1 MKRILIPLIFYVSGL
16 LSNESESNLFINDYP
31 IWLEIP
37 TQTIEEDCTSGC
49 TDGIFT
55 FNLEPFIDDPDGDII
70 TILEPDL
77 ISGQVQEL
85 YVDSFL
91 LNILPSQN
99 FFGNI
104 VIELT
109 ADDGELSS
117 STQFILDVQ
126 PINDAPVWLEIEEQ
140 NIGEDCSYGCENNL
154 FLLNLEPYF
163 YDSDDDIITLLGP
176 VLISGEVEQIYVS
189 SYNLYIELVDNFF
202 GTINVQVV
210 IDDGQETTNSNV
222 LINVESINDLPS
234 FSNLGDII
242 FDEDQTYQENW
253 AFDISGG
260 PENESQSIF
269 FTVTFSNEDL
279 IESYT
284 LSPNGQFFI
293 EPSINENGTT
303 SFSVAII
310 DSEFDQSETFNYNLT
325 INPINDNP
333 TINDQSFIIYD
344 EDCGSESCD
353 DSNKL
358 LLNIDMFDTFD
369 VEDEVNQL
377 TLFIDHDNI
386 GDDYTT
392 DGDLGILINQDYN
405 SENEG
410 VIQVPIYITDSE
422 NAQSE
427 IFTCDI
433 VINPVNDEP
442 FFSNLGDIIFD
453 EDQTYQED
461 WAFDISTGAYNEEQ
475 QLFFIVTFQN
485 PELIE
490 SYTLAPNGNFTII
503 PVENAFGE
511 TTFDVYAQDE
521 GFLASEVSTHNL
533 TINPINDNPTIND
546 QSFIIYDEDCGS
558 ESCDDSNKLLLN
570 IDMFDTFDVEDEV
583 NQLTLFID
591 HDNIGDDYTTDG
603 DLGILINQD
612 YNSENEGVIQVPIY
626 ITDSENAQSEI
637 FTCDIVINPVN
648 DEPFFSNLGDI
659 IINEDNNY
667 YQNWAFDIS
676 TGAYNENQDLIF
688 TVIFDNPDL
697 IENYSLDSEGY
708 FSINPNLNANGQ
720 STFNVYLTDELSGE
734 SESFTYQLVINPVN
748 DFPLFDFS
756 PDSYT
761 IDEDSGL
768 HTINWA
774 YNINPG
780 GGNGQFI
787 EDDQEINF
795 VIENTYDETL
805 FSINPEININELNQG
820 ILTFMPDTNMNGSTN
835 FFITLQDNGDN
846 KLDDDDDTN
855 DGYNISET
863 VNFPLQINQI
873 NDISL
878 SFDTFSDLRL
888 YQLNPSTFYTFE
900 NEDIYFRYPYQSVY
914 LENQLPDNLRFE
926 WEWIDSLDIDIYPE
940 INKDILMEN
949 VFYRLEAV
957 QVLNPNNI
965 ITLVDSII
973 YNVSN
978 SDLNYEIDLENNL
991 ARIDV
996 DLTQISGLDRSGL
1009 TEYHW
1014 RVVSQNYQFDYLNS
1028 DPQFFTDDDYS
1039 FYIDITLPNVNMI
1052 PLYDDIFSEN
1062 FDLYMLGS
1070 ERLID
1075 FDGYSRPIKLWVD
1088 YGINGSD
1095 DEILFPI
1102 EIDSTNYIYFLP
1114 YTFSSSGD
1122 SRLRYQ
1128 MRDHVQNINAGIED
1142 ISFSVI
1148 NPINNST
1155 LNFFNGFVNLEIPK
1169 NSFDQTLNC
1178 FVKKSYQ
1185 NIDIDKYQLV
1195 GNLINIYPHEI
1206 KSNNKIELSFDLKIL
1221 DSIFDESNLAI
1232 YQYDS
1237 NQFYYCDTFIE
1248 NGYLKT
1254 TIDNFGIYGIF
1265 YDDYHNTEQK
1275 MPEHFILNHS
1285 YPNPFNPSTTIN
1297 YYLPNDNFI
1306 EISIYNIKGEKVRNL
1321 VSNYINS
1328 GYHSIIW
1335 DGKNDYKDDLPSGV
1349 YLINLSYNNNIE
1361 THKVIKIK

>member
-16 LSNESESNLFINDYP
+16 LSNESEFNLFINDYP

-37 TQTIEEDCTSGC
+37 IQTIEEDCTSGC

-70 TILEPDL
+70 TILEPEL

-91 LNILPSQN
+91 LNVLPSQN

-104 VIELT
+104 IIELT

-117 STQFILDVQ
+117 STQFTLDVQ

-176 VLISGEVEQIYVS
+176 VLISGEVEQVYVS

-202 GTINVQVV
+202 GIINVQVV

-234 FSNLGDII
+234 
-242 FDEDQTYQENW
+242 
-253 AFDISGG
+253 
-260 PENESQSIF
+260 
-269 FTVTFSNEDL
+269 
-279 IESYT
+279 
-284 LSPNGQFFI
+284 
-293 EPSINENGTT
+293 
-303 SFSVAII
+303 
-310 DSEFDQSETFNYNLT
+310 
-325 INPINDNP
+325 
-333 TINDQSFIIYD
+333 
-344 EDCGSESCD
+344 
-353 DSNKL
+353 
-358 LLNIDMFDTFD
+358 
-369 VEDEVNQL
+369 
-377 TLFIDHDNI
+377 
-386 GDDYTT
+386 
-392 DGDLGILINQDYN
+392 
-405 SENEG
+405 
-410 VIQVPIYITDSE
+410 
-422 NAQSE
+422 
-427 IFTCDI
+427 
-433 VINPVNDEP
+433 
-442 FFSNLGDIIFD
+442 FSNLGDIIFD

-533 TINPINDNPTIND
+533 TINSVNDLPEIND

-558 ESCDDSNKLLLN
+558 ESCDDSNKLVLN

-591 HDNIGDDYTTDG
+591 QDNIGDDYTTDG

-659 IINEDNNY
+659 TINEDNNY
-667 YQNWAFDIS
+667 YKNWAFDIS

-697 IENYSLDSEGY
+697 IENYNLDSEGY
-708 FSINPNLNANGQ
+708 FTINPNLNANGQ

-795 VIENTYDETL
+795 VIEDTYDETL

-900 NEDIYFRYPYQSVY
+900 NEDIYFRYPYQSVF

-965 ITLVDSII
+965 ITLVA
-973 YNVSN
+973 VSYTH
-978 SDLNYEIDLENNL
+978 L
-991 ARIDV
+991 
-996 DLTQISGLDRSGL
+996 
-1009 TEYHW
+1009 
-1014 RVVSQNYQFDYLNS
+1014 
-1028 DPQFFTDDDYS
+1028 
-1039 FYIDITLPNVNMI
+1039 TLP
-1052 PLYDDIFSEN
+1052 
-1062 FDLYMLGS
+1062 
-1070 ERLID
+1070 
-1075 FDGYSRPIKLWVD
+1075 
-1088 YGINGSD
+1088 
-1095 DEILFPI
+1095 
-1102 EIDSTNYIYFLP
+1102 TTP
-1114 YTFSSSGD
+1114 Y
-1122 SRLRYQ
+1122 
-1128 MRDHVQNINAGIED
+1128 V
-1142 ISFSVI
+1142 
-1148 NPINNST
+1148 
-1155 LNFFNGFVNLEIPK
+1155 
-1169 NSFDQTLNC
+1169 
-1178 FVKKSYQ
+1178 
-1185 NIDIDKYQLV
+1185 
-1195 GNLINIYPHEI
+1195 
-1206 KSNNKIELSFDLKIL
+1206 
-1221 DSIFDESNLAI
+1221 
-1232 YQYDS
+1232 
-1237 NQFYYCDTFIE
+1237 
-1248 NGYLKT
+1248 
-1254 TIDNFGIYGIF
+1254 
-1265 YDDYHNTEQK
+1265 
-1275 MPEHFILNHS
+1275 
-1285 YPNPFNPSTTIN
+1285 
-1297 YYLPNDNFI
+1297 
-1306 EISIYNIKGEKVRNL
+1306 
-1321 VSNYINS
+1321 
-1328 GYHSIIW
+1328 
-1335 DGKNDYKDDLPSGV
+1335 
-1349 YLINLSYNNNIE
+1349 
-1361 THKVIKIK
+1361 